1 LSSPGSPFVLFDI
14 DGTLLDCGKASG
26 ETFARAFR
34 EVYGVAC
41 PIFSPA
47 EVAGLTDL
55 AILNQIALRL
65 GVRNRE
71 KFEASRER
79 VFEVYAR
86 RLEIEFEQRPPVPLP
101 GAEGAVRELRESGC
115 AVGLLTGSTRETAR
129 LKLEYAGINPG
140 LFACGAYSEDGER
153 REMLPPAARAR
164 YLELFSRE
172 PAVTV
177 LVGDTPRDVS
187 AALATSCEF
196 IGVTTGHYSRA
207 SLEEA
212 GARIILEDLSN
223 PVALRETVE
232 GLWRME

>member
-1 LSSPGSPFVLFDI
+1 LSIPGSPFVLFDI
-14 DGTLLDCGKASG
+14 DGTLVDCGRASG

-55 AILNQIALRL
+55 AILNEVATRL
-65 GVRNRE
+65 GLRNRE
-71 KFEASRER
+71 EFEAARER
-79 VFEVYAR
+79 VFELYAR
-86 RLEIEFEQRPPVPLP
+86 YLAVEFTERPPVALP
-101 GAEGAVRELRESGC
+101 GAESAVRGLRESGC
-115 AVGLLTGSTRETAR
+115 EVGLLTGSTRETAR
-129 LKLEYAGINPG
+129 LKLQYAGIEPG
-140 LFACGAYSEDGER
+140 LFACGAYSEDGELR
-153 REMLPPAARAR
+153 DMLPPAARAR
-164 YLELFSRE
+164 YLQLFSRE

-177 LVGDTPRDVS
+177 LVGDTPRDVQ

-196 IGVTTGHYSRA
+196 IGVTTGHYDRA

-212 GARIILEDLSN
+212 GARIILDDLSDSM
-223 PVALRETVE
+223 VLRDAVE